1 MVDEIINEFYDKEHH
16 YGFDYV
22 YTIDNTPKND
32 LEFKLHN
39 HDDHYE
45 IFLFLRGNAEFHI
58 EGNIYQSHPHDLY
71 IARPFELHHNVFL
84 TSDAYERVIIN
95 ISLDFFKEN
104 SCRELESVF
113 LNRSLG
119 AKCQIPARIVDREMY
134 HLIMKMNGYIR
145 DKAYIIAKSVL
156 MEFLYL
162 LNHISEPVTI
172 PVAEDQRIKDML
184 TYLNDHLT
192 EPLSLDILSQKF
204 FINKYHLCRVF
215 KTITGYTINQY
226 IITKRLMLA
235 HELSKKGQS
244 LLEAST
250 NAGFNSYA
258 HFYKMHKKHFGKPP
272 KDGKTV

>member
-1 MVDEIINEFYDKEHH
+1 
-16 YGFDYV
+16 
-22 YTIDNTPKND
+22 
-32 LEFKLHN
+32 
-39 HDDHYE
+39 
-45 IFLFLRGNAEFHI
+45 
-58 EGNIYQSHPHDLY
+58 
-71 IARPFELHHNVFL
+71 
-84 TSDAYERVIIN
+84 
-95 ISLDFFKEN
+95 
-104 SCRELESVF
+104 
-113 LNRSLG
+113 
-119 AKCQIPARIVDREMY
+119 MY